1 MVLAFASFF
10 HAIIQKR
17 VEAKDD
23 IVNNNNKRKDL
34 HLFGIYYVLGV
45 REEKEFSSLS

>member
-23 IVNNNNKRKDL
+23 IVNNNKRKDL